1 MGSVFTSIMPRCS
14 LFWKVITIIA
24 TPNMSAHNLTSQSS
38 GSSRNWDKEKQAH
51 NTCYS
56 NTRWDEWDQSE
67 TQVSVITPHTADST
81 KGETD
86 S

>member
-24 TPNMSAHNLTSQSS
+24 APNMSALTSQSS

-51 NTCYS
+51 NSCYS
-56 NTRWDEWDQSE
+56 NTRWDAWDQSE

-81 KGETD
+81 NGGETD